1 MSRRTIGL
9 IATLCLALSAV
20 AAAPALGAIGFVRQ
34 WTVQGFAGGET
45 GVAVDRAGSVIYV
58 ADPFSGPSGRI
69 LAYDPNGTLLRV
81 LDRAHGVDVERPAGV
96 AVDSAGNLYVFEGD
110 RNRVLV
116 LSPTG
121 SPVRAIAPT
130 GEDAFDDL
138 AQGIALDAQ
147 DNLYVADTRASRIEV
162 FNTGGGLVRKF
173 PLGGNFVDDVAV
185 DAAGNVYAL
194 LIFGDGGCLAA
205 VQKHDP
211 NGTLITRW
219 DVTQGADYSCARF
232 GIAVDPRTGEV
243 LVASQGG
250 TKPGIRR
257 YTPNGAL
264 VGAPLLGN
272 GTPGDRL
279 QAVGLAVDSAGTI
292 YTRDTRTPRIL
303 RFGDLPPAPNLQNT
317 IPSPQ
322 TITRGPATVVAPG
335 KISLRSL
342 KNSKC
347 VRTLVVST
355 KPARVN
361 VRIFS
366 GIRSIRLFGQKV
378 VVFQRAGKRVACIPV
393 PFRART
399 FDART
404 RLRIA
409 VGVALNAVEGKGG
422 PAPRTGP
429 PVTRPINLIP

>member
-1 MSRRTIGL
+1 MSR
-9 IATLCLALSAV
+9 
-20 AAAPALGAIGFVRQ
+20 
-34 WTVQGFAGGET
+34 
-45 GVAVDRAGSVIYV
+45 
-58 ADPFSGPSGRI
+58 PS
-69 LAYDPNGTLLRV
+69 
-81 LDRAHGVDVERPAGV
+81 E
-96 AVDSAGNLYVFEGD
+96 
-110 RNRVLV
+110 
-116 LSPTG
+116 
-121 SPVRAIAPT
+121 
-130 GEDAFDDL
+130 
-138 AQGIALDAQ
+138 
-147 DNLYVADTRASRIEV
+147 
-162 FNTGGGLVRKF
+162 
-173 PLGGNFVDDVAV
+173 
-185 DAAGNVYAL
+185 
-194 LIFGDGGCLAA
+194 
-205 VQKHDP
+205 
-211 NGTLITRW
+211 
-219 DVTQGADYSCARF
+219 
-232 GIAVDPRTGEV
+232 
-243 LVASQGG
+243 

-279 QAVGLAVDSAGTI
+279 QAVGLAIDSAGTI
-292 YTRDTRTPRIL
+292 YVRDTRTPRYL

-378 VVFQRAGKRVACIPV
+378 VVFRRAGKRVACIPV

-429 PVTRPINLIP
+429 PVTRPISLLSVAAPVRRARGARPAQGCRPTGAVG